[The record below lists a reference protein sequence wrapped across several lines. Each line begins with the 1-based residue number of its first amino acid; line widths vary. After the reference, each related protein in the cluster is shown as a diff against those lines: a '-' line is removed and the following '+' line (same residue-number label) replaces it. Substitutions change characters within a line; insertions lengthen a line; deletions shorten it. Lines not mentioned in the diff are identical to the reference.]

1 MKTGLALTFNCETGD
16 LYIGKISPVKKVKK
30 NSSYILV
37 KNGKIEI
44 IKKEAYTDVKNKRKK
59 RN

>member
-16 LYIGKISPVKKVKK
+16 LYIGKISPVKK